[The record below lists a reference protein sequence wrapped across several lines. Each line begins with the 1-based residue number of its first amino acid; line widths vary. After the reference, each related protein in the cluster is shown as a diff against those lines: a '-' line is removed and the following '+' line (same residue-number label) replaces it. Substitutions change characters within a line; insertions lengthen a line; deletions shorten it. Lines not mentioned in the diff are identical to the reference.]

1 MAITEPM
8 IITALW
14 YTLMRAP
21 RYAENAVLIV
31 GAYTWALLTITNVF
45 TIGYTGTVAWAE
57 FFVKG
62 VGAAAITIENLRIFY
77 AQGKLIFNEF

>member
-1 MAITEPM
+1 M

-14 YTLMRAP
+14 YTLIWAL

-31 GAYTWALLTITNVF
+31 GADTWALLTITKVF
-45 TIGYTGTVAWAE
+45 TIGYTGAVAWTE

-62 VGAAAITIENLRIFY
+62 VGSAAITIENLRVFY